1 MAENIRLNIEP
12 QTCKLGGEEQLLNK
26 DGIYIAQ
33 EKFDGHRAIMYCK
46 GGKNYFFSRR
56 TSDVTG
62 DKEDNT
68 DKVPYLRDLDLSKF
82 EDSIFDGE
90 LVANWEHTD
99 SSIVQQVLGSTP
111 ERALELYKQG
121 HTLTYKI
128 FDVIKLGEWIFQT
141 SLYLQD

>member
-1 MAENIRLNIEP
+1 MLNYANKYSWKSI
-12 QTCKLGGEEQLLNK
+12 KK

-82 EDSIFDGE
+82 EDSIFDF
-90 LVANWEHTD
+90 
-99 SSIVQQVLGSTP
+99 ITP
-111 ERALELYKQG
+111 Q
-121 HTLTYKI
+121 I
-128 FDVIKLGEWIFQT
+128 
-141 SLYLQD
+141 